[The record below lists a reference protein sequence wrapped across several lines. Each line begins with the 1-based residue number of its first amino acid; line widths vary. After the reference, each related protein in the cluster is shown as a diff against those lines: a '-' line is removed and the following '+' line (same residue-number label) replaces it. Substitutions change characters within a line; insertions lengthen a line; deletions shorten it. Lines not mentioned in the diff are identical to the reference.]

1 MIPSQKKKRISHEAV
16 IHNRK
21 KNAVEENEWCNATK
35 TKKKQE
41 EAKKKGESQGR
52 RGRTLNW
59 YNTETKSK
67 AKKQYRAWK
76 SKSSPKGTEEK
87 EQGHELTEEG
97 KELQTPNW
105 SSQRRRS
112 LKKTKYRWKMKAM
125 PPGKLTEAMWRGM
138 DAAPAGRRAR

>member
-1 MIPSQKKKRISHEAV
+1 MRLSSIIGRKMQLKKMNAATLLRPRKNKR
-16 IHNRK
+16 K
-21 KNAVEENEWCNATK
+21 P
-35 TKKKQE
+35 
-41 EAKKKGESQGR
+41 KKGESQGR

-76 SKSSPKGTEEK
+76 SKGSPKGKEEK
-87 EQGHELTEEG
+87 EQGQELTEEG

-105 SSQRRRS
+105 SSRRRRS
-112 LKKTKYRWKMKAM
+112 LKKTRYRWKMKAM
-125 PPGKLTEAMWRGM
+125 PPGKLIEAMWLWRGM